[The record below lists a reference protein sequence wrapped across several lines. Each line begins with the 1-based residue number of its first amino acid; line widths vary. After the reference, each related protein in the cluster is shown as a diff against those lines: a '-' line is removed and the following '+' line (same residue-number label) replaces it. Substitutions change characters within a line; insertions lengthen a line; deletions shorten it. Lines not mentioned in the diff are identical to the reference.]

1 MLRVRVETP
10 CRATEDSGKVKR
22 ALLHL
27 FPDLAFEREDD
38 LVVGTTASLDKLR
51 ELIRNQ
57 KIRDTSRGQFLAGR
71 LADRTRVV
79 LSKQAA
85 YMGVV
90 NFSVGG
96 PLGDILVEITS
107 DDLSA
112 AIDFVAE
119 STVERAVTPPARSAG
134 T

>member
-10 CRATEDSGKVKR
+10 CRPTENPARVKL
-22 ALLHL
+22 ALLNL

-38 LVVGTTASLDKLR
+38 LVVGSTGSLETMR
-51 ELIRNQ
+51 QLIRAQ
-57 KIRDTSRGQFLAGR
+57 KIRDTARGQFLAGR
-71 LADRTRVV
+71 HGDRTRVV

-90 NFSVGG
+90 NFSANA
-96 PLGDILVEITS
+96 PLGDIVVDLES
-107 DDLSA
+107 DDLTTV
-112 AIDFVAE
+112 IDFVAE
-119 STVERAVTPPARSAG
+119 STRERVVRPSGRSEG

>member
-1 MLRVRVETP
+1 MIRVRVETP
-10 CRATEDSGKVKR
+10 CRPTENLAKVKL
-22 ALLHL
+22 ALLNL
-27 FPDLAFEREDD
+27 FPDLAFEREDE
-38 LVVGTTASLDKLR
+38 VVAGSTASLEKLR

-57 KIRDTSRGQFLAGR
+57 KIRDAARGQFLAGR
-71 LADRTRVV
+71 HGDRTRVV

-90 NFSVGG
+90 NFSAGA
-96 PLGDILVEITS
+96 PLGDIVAEVES
-107 DDLSA
+107 DDLPA

-119 STVERAVTPPARSAG
+119 STVARPVRPSVRSAG

>member
-10 CRATEDSGKVKR
+10 CRATENPTKVKV
-22 ALLHL
+22 ALLNL
-27 FPDLAFEREDD
+27 FPDLVFEREDET
-38 LVVGTTASLDKLR
+38 VVGTTASLEKLR

-57 KIRDTSRGQFLAGR
+57 KIRDTARAQFLAGR
-71 LADRTRVV
+71 HGEGTRVA
-79 LSKQAA
+79 LNKQAA

-90 NFSVGG
+90 NFTAGG
-96 PLGDILVEITS
+96 PLGDITVEIVS
-107 DDLSA
+107 DDLMT

-119 STVERAVTPPARSAG
+119 STVERAVTPPDRIAG